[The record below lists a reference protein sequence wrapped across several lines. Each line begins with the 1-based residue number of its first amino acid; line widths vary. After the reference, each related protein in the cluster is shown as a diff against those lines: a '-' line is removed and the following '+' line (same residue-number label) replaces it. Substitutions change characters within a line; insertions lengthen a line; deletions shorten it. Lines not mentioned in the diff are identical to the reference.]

1 MTPAARPQPLPTTG
15 RSSSHV
21 LPDVLCHAR
30 LADDDPLARQVRA
43 DLIERAEAGLR
54 KYGAYLTTHNGR
66 DALWDWY
73 QELLDGVMYARQAN
87 LERDDRDPVLW
98 ELYQE
103 SVRQACALR
112 DYIQILPR

>member
-1 MTPAARPQPLPTTG
+1 MPFHRGGQGLQGEAIDNHQ
-15 RSSSHV
+15 RSV
-21 LPDVLCHAR
+21 VN
-30 LADDDPLARQVRA
+30 ADDDPLARQVRA